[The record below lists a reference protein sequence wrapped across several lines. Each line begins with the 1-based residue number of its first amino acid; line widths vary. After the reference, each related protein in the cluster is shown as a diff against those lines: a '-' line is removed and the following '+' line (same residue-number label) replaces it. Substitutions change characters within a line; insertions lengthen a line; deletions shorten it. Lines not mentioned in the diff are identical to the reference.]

1 MVTSARTGQG
11 LDELVKVIIE
21 TLVPE
26 VKEQAEYFFGGVPIT
41 PEDLDIVRGLHQQL
55 EIYSRDL

>member
-1 MVTSARTGQG
+1 
-11 LDELVKVIIE
+11 VKVIVE

-26 VKEQAEYFFGGVPIT
+26 MKDQADCFLGGVPIT
-41 PEDLDIVRGLHQQL
+41 SGDRDIVRDLHQQL